1 MYKNFVLTLI
11 FGFCLSSSVF
21 ASNEAG
27 LQSKATTI
35 SATTYKNTRSIVNG
49 VLSPL
54 MSEPSFSAMR
64 IERQKQ
70 LATIFNLTVKEYK
83 KYLYYM
89 NDTMDGY
96 EYQHSMNPNMVL
108 ALHTK
113 DKRKYYKY
121 IKNTVIADHDSI
133 AKMLKVS
140 SDYTRIAKE
149 VYPNE
154 QPIMTPQMKAQ
165 ATNQLQSGDVTQ
177 LYCKVD
183 SPDCANLLSI
193 ILPKVIKADGV
204 SLDIF
209 AVGNVTKKNIIS
221 FAEKNAISPSVV
233 RSRKVTL
240 NYGSSTFQHLEQQ
253 AHKKLPLPFLLV
265 RRNGVEIPV
274 NLGEAK

>member
-1 MYKNFVLTLI
+1 MYRVVLIIICGLCV
-11 FGFCLSSSVF
+11 FSSVF
-21 ASNEAG
+21 ASNESELTG
-27 LQSKATTI
+27 KGTTI
-35 SATTYKNTRSIVNG
+35 GAVTYRNTRDIVNG

-54 MSEPSFSAMR
+54 MSDSAFSSMK
-64 IERQKQ
+64 IERQKK
-70 LATIFNLTVKEYK
+70 LASVFNLTVKEYK

-113 DKRKYYKY
+113 DKRKYYQY

-133 AKMLKVS
+133 TRMLKVS
-140 SDYTRIAKE
+140 NDYTRIAKE

-154 QPIMTPQMKAQ
+154 LPVMTPQMQAQ
-165 ATNQLQSGDVTQ
+165 AKNQLQAGDLAQ
-177 LYCKVD
+177 LYCKVN
-183 SPDCANLLSI
+183 SPDCSNLLST
-193 ILPKVIKADGV
+193 ILPRVIKSDGV

-209 AVGNVTKKNIIS
+209 AVGNVTKNNIVS
-221 FAEKNAISPSVV
+221 FAKRNAISPSVV

-240 NYGSSTFQHLEQQ
+240 NYGSSAFTHLEKQ

-265 RRNGVEIPV
+265 RRNGMEIPV
-274 NLGEAK
+274 NLGDSK